1 MTRAAW
7 IFAAALTL
15 GCSARFVDERP
26 EEERRPLIP
35 DGGGAQVMDL
45 PPAGDMDTGRDLGAG
60 AQGVVLASGTFVGR
74 AGHGGKGGGS
84 IYRRPDGQIEVRMA
98 SDFGVTGVVGPVV
111 VLTSRQD
118 LGSMLRPQEGDLE
131 LGALRSTSGEQSY
144 LVPGGDGGRRVVFI
158 WCKPFTVEIAKA
170 VMEAR

>member
-1 MTRAAW
+1 MMRAAW
-7 IFAAALTL
+7 IFAVALSF

-35 DGGGAQVMDL
+35 DGGGAPIADL
-45 PPAGDMDTGRDLGAG
+45 PPSGDLGEG
-60 AQGVVLASGTFVGR
+60 AQGVTLAAGTFVGR

-84 IYRRPDGQIEVRMA
+84 LYRRPDGQIEVRMA
-98 SDFGVTGVVGPVV
+98 QDFGVTGVVGPVV

-131 LGALRSTSGEQSY
+131 LGALRSTSGEQGY
-144 LVPGGDGGRRVVFI
+144 LVPGGPGGDGGRRVIFI

-170 VMEAR
+170 VLEAR